1 MTERKRS
8 KKSNPLAWGVMGVLV
23 LAMGGFGLS
32 GAFLNTGGSAVA
44 TVGDEEISVDMF
56 FAALRQDVA
65 QASQDFG
72 FPITLEQAQAFGI
85 DQVTLR
91 RLLSIAALN
100 NESGNL
106 NISVGDDAVR
116 NELVQNPA
124 FRGLSGGFDTSAYD
138 FALQQIGMSRD
149 EYDVV
154 VRDGLTQTLIRA
166 GIAQSGSSNDTAVDT
181 VMGYIGELRDFDWV
195 LINADALSETA
206 SEPTEAELQA
216 FYDANPALFTQPETR
231 DVTYIALTPEMLAAD
246 IDVAEADIVAEYDAR
261 GALYNTDASIF
272 VDRIAFGTL
281 ADAEAAKAQIDAG
294 EAGFDDIASA
304 RGLLAAD
311 ISLGLVTEYQI
322 SSAAADVLFSA
333 TDLGVYGP
341 IESAVGPALFRLNS
355 MQAAS
360 STPLDEVRDEIR
372 DAIALN
378 AAGNLVVGAFDDVD
392 DLIAGGAS
400 LEDVANE
407 TDMQLF
413 TTRYPGETTQEI
425 ESQSAFISE
434 VLAAEIGEER
444 DILETDNGGI
454 FVVRVD
460 GINPEFVRPLAE
472 TRDIAIAG
480 QMAARNQE
488 LVLEHA
494 ATLQS
499 LIDTGADFAATMAVN
514 GLTANTV
521 TRVSRNSP
529 ADDTPPT
536 VLQAIFEL
544 EKNETAIV
552 DDIDGAYLVRLTNL
566 APYDRDNAATAA
578 VISQIE
584 AQIAGSIEADI
595 FAYYTNALMGEAGF
609 TVDQPL
615 ISAIVLQNS
624 GGLGGNPPH
633 GQPGH
638 VHNE

>member
-1 MTERKRS
+1 MTEIKRS
-8 KKSNPLAWGVMGVLV
+8 KKTNIFTWAVMGFLA

-44 TVGDEEISVDMF
+44 TVGDEEVSVDEF
-56 FAALRQDVA
+56 FAAFRQDVA

-72 FPITLEQAQAFGI
+72 FPMTLEQAQAFGI
-85 DQVTLR
+85 EQTTLR

-106 NISVGDDAVR
+106 NLSVGDDAVR
-116 NELVQNPA
+116 NDLLLNPA
-124 FRGLSGGFDTSAYD
+124 FRGLSGGFDTAAYD
-138 FALQQIGMSRD
+138 FALQQIGLTRD
-149 EYDVV
+149 GYDVM
-154 VRDGLTQTLIRA
+154 VRNALTQSLMRA
-166 GIAQSGSSNDTAVDT
+166 GIAQNGSSNDTAVDT

-206 SEPTEAELQA
+206 GEPTQAELQA

-246 IDVAEADIVAEYDAR
+246 IDVAEADIVAEYKAR
-261 GALYNTDASIF
+261 DALYNTDASIF
-272 VDRIAFGTL
+272 IDRIAFGTL
-281 ADAEAAKAQIDAG
+281 ADAESAKARIDSG
-294 EAGFDDIASA
+294 EAGFDDIAA
-304 RGLLAAD
+304 ERGLLPAD
-311 ISLGLVTEYQI
+311 ISLGSVTEYQL
-322 SSAAADVLFSA
+322 SSDAADLLFSA

-341 IESAVGPALFRLNS
+341 VESAVGPALFRLNAI
-355 MQAAS
+355 QAAS
-360 STPLDEVRDEIR
+360 STALDEVRDEIR

-378 AAGNLVVGAFDDVD
+378 AAGNLVVAAFDDVD

-400 LEDVANE
+400 LEEVANE

-413 TTRYPGETTQEI
+413 TTRYPGETSHAIETQ
-425 ESQSAFISE
+425 SVFTTE
-434 VLAAEIGEER
+434 VLTAEIAEER

-472 TRDIAIAG
+472 TRDIAING

-494 ATLQS
+494 ATLQN
-499 LIDTGADFAATMAVN
+499 LIDSGADFAATMAVN
-514 GLTANTV
+514 GLTANKM
-521 TRVSRNSP
+521 TRISRNSP
-529 ADDTPPT
+529 ASDTPPT

-544 EKNETAIV
+544 ETNETAII
-552 DDIDGAYLVRLTNL
+552 DDIDGAYLVRLKNL

-578 VISQIE
+578 VIAQIE

-595 FAYYTNALMGEAGF
+595 FAYYTNAVMGEAGF

-615 ISAIVLQNS
+615 ISAIITQNT
-624 GGLGGNPPH
+624 LR
-633 GQPGH
+633 
-638 VHNE
+638 